1 MADSIPRSYLKEL
14 TDTLAAESLN
24 LAFFV
29 NLKEYNELTATT
41 YTILATT
48 ATEVS
53 ESETGYTTGGYNLT
67 TTSRNLTTNGCVVTA
82 SLGRLTDKSCTFRYL
97 VIYNNTTKKIRFV
110 KDLLGDRTVTN
121 SSIRITWSETN
132 GMIKLAFNG

>member
-1 MADSIPRSYLKEL
+1 MADSIPRAYLKEL
-14 TDTLAAESLN
+14 TDTLAGESLK

-29 NLKEYNELTATT
+29 NLTGYNELTATT

-53 ESETGYTTGGYNLT
+53 DGSYATGGYVMTVASSNLA
-67 TTSRNLTTNGCVVTA
+67 TNGAIVTA
-82 SLGRLTDKSCTFRYL
+82 TEKSFQNKTFTFRYL
-97 VIYNNTTKKIRFV
+97 VMYNNTTKKIRFV
-110 KDLLGDRTVTN
+110 KDLLGDRQATGAV
-121 SSIRITWSETN
+121 IKITWNATN